1 MNSEMH
7 WALLSQERRDFRK
20 DSAVIIK
27 AASGWWQRGGSPTSM
42 LSFVIESGN
51 LGRRKFVKKGQL
63 GNIIDFAI
71 AVGSSQVI
79 DCSSGPAG
87 ARRVGT
93 VGCKANIL
101 WGCEL

>member
-1 MNSEMH
+1 MV
-7 WALLSQERRDFRK
+7 A
-20 DSAVIIK
+20 
-27 AASGWWQRGGSPTSM
+27 GWWGGPPTSM

-51 LGRRKFVKKGQL
+51 LGRRKFVKEGQL
-63 GNIIDFAI
+63 GNNIDFAI
-71 AVGSSQVI
+71 VVGSQGVI

-101 WGCEL
+101 RGCEL